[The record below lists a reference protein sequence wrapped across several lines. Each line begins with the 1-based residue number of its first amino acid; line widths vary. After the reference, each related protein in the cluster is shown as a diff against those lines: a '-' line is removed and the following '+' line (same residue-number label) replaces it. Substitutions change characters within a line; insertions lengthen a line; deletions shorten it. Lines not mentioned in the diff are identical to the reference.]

1 MDEKLTTGRLLRA
14 WWAMQWR
21 AVVATFL
28 GSLVLV
34 ALFSFVAA
42 LLGVSKEL
50 IMAVGNVI
58 YVGVSLFASIYFFGF
73 ALKKDYGDFR
83 FEVVER
89 ETEERRNEKGPLQ
102 EQSREPSPERAG
114 SAPDLESITNM
125 KERE

>member
-1 MDEKLTTGRLLRA
+1 
-14 WWAMQWR
+14 MQWR